1 MFRKKMKSMRT
12 LITRHIPLVCL
23 SGLLLLLGACTK
35 DDSGRAEP
43 TGTLQLNLTGQ
54 RYGQQDDRIF
64 CVLLY
69 LRGSCDVCNGTT
81 VSKAL
86 QYQC

>member
-1 MFRKKMKSMRT
+1 MKEARDTDNKMIAFS
-12 LITRHIPLVCL
+12 V
-23 SGLLLLLGACTK
+23 
-35 DDSGRAEP
+35 
-43 TGTLQLNLTGQ
+43 
-54 RYGQQDDRIF
+54 F
-64 CVLLY
+64 WLY